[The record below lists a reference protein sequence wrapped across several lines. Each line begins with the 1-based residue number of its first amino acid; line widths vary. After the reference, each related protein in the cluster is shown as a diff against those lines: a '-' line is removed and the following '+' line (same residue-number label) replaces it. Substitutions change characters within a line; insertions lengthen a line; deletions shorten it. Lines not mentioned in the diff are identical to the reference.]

1 MRVIQTKLPGLL
13 VIEPTVFVDQRG
25 FFFESYHYK
34 RYAQHGIDA
43 QFVQDNHSRSVKN
56 TLRGL
61 HYQVNP
67 GQAKLV
73 RVVVG
78 KVFDVAVDLRVGSP
92 TYGQWY
98 GQILSA
104 ENKLQMY
111 IPIGFA
117 HGFCVLSEVAE
128 FEYKCSTYYSP
139 PDERGIIW
147 NDPDLQIE
155 WPVQNPILSEKDR
168 KLPRFR
174 DIEQDFRYNSA

>member
-1 MRVIQTKLPGLL
+1 MRIIETGLPGLV
-13 VIEPTVFVDQRG
+13 VIEPKIFQDRRG

-34 RYAQHGIDA
+34 RYVEHGIGD
-43 QFVQDNHSRSVKN
+43 QFVQDNHSRSIRG

-61 HYQVNP
+61 HYQINP

-78 KVFDVAVDLRVGSP
+78 EVFDVAVDLRVGSP
-92 TYGQWY
+92 TYGQWH

-128 FEYKCSTYYSP
+128 FEYKCSSYYSP

-147 NDPDLQIE
+147 NDPDLNIQ
-155 WPVQNPILSEKDR
+155 WPISNPILSDKDAR
-168 KLPRFR
+168 LPRFK
-174 DIEQDFRYNSA
+174 DIAPDFHFQAP